1 MRVLITTP
9 SGLGHVLPM
18 VPLARAIEARGHD
31 LRWATAADTVSVVE
45 AAGLSAVAAGI
56 DQHERL
62 AEFWRRHPEARDL
75 PASQVPDV
83 MFPKM
88 FGGIAAPVMLAD
100 LLAVVRDWPPD
111 LVVHDAAELAGP
123 IIAAKH
129 GAPSVVK
136 AFGAVVPANRL
147 AAAAGEVAPLWRSV
161 DLEPRPFAGCY
172 DHLYLDVYPPGL
184 QGLAVEH
191 VGRRQLMR
199 PVAYDVSAGE
209 VGEVPLPRSRPDR
222 PLVYLTMGTVFNDAG
237 TLRHAVDAIAALDVR
252 LLVTVGPSG
261 DPALLGDQPDHVAVE
276 RYVPQT
282 LVFEHCQIV
291 ASHAGSGTAIAG
303 LHAGIPQLCL
313 PQGADQFLNAA
324 AITTCGAGL
333 QLAPNAATGPA
344 IAEAI
349 ARLLEQPS
357 YRTAAVAMSETITAM
372 PSPDEVALVLEQ
384 LV

>member
-18 VPLARAIEARGHD
+18 VPLARAIHARGHD
-31 LRWATAADTVSVVE
+31 VRWATAADTMSVVE
-45 AAGLSAVAAGI
+45 AAGLPAIAAGM
-56 DQHERL
+56 DQHDRFP
-62 AEFWRRHPEARDL
+62 EFWRRHPEVRDL

-111 LVVHDAAELAGP
+111 LVVHDAAELAAP
-123 IIAAKH
+123 IVAAQQ
-129 GAPSVVK
+129 GLPSVVK
-136 AFGAVVPANRL
+136 AFGAAVPPNRV
-147 AAAAGEVAPLWRSV
+147 AAAAEEVAPLWRSL

-172 DHLYLDVYPPGL
+172 DHLYLDVYPPSL
-184 QGLAVEH
+184 QGPAADHIE
-191 VGRRQLMR
+191 RRQLLR
-199 PVAYDVSAGE
+199 PVAYDVAAGE

-222 PLVYLTMGTVFNDAG
+222 PLVYLTMGTAFNDAD

-261 DPALLGDQPDHVAVE
+261 DPARLGDQPDHVVVE

-282 LVFEHCQIV
+282 LVFEQCHVV
-291 ASHAGSGTAIAG
+291 ASHGGSGTALAA

-313 PQGADQFLNAA
+313 PQGADQFRNAA

-333 QLAPNAATGPA
+333 QLAPDAATGPA
-344 IAEAI
+344 IADAI
-349 ARLLEQPS
+349 ARLLEEPAF
-357 YRTAAVAMSETITAM
+357 RTAAVGLSEAITAM
-372 PSPDEVALVLEQ
+372 PSPDDVAAVLEQ

>member
-18 VPLARAIEARGHD
+18 VPLARAMQARGHEV
-31 LRWATAADTVSVVE
+31 RWATSADTVSVVE
-45 AAGLSAVAAGI
+45 AAGLSAMAAGM
-56 DQHERL
+56 DQHERSP
-62 AEFWRRHPEARDL
+62 EFWRRHPEVRDL
-75 PASQVPDV
+75 PASQVPEV

-100 LLAVVRDWPPD
+100 LLPMVRDWPPD

-123 IIAAKH
+123 VVAAMH

-136 AFGAVVPANRL
+136 SFGAVVPANRL
-147 AAAAGEVAPLWRSV
+147 AAAAEEVAPLWRSL

-184 QGLAVEH
+184 QELTADH
-191 VGRRQLMR
+191 IGRRQLLR
-199 PVAYDVSAGE
+199 PVAYDVAAGE
-209 VGEVPLPRSRPDR
+209 AGDVPLPRSRPDR
-222 PLVYLTMGTVFNDAG
+222 PLVYLTMGTTFNDAS
-237 TLRHAVDAIAALDVR
+237 TLRQAVDAIAALDVR

-261 DPALLGDQPDHVAVE
+261 DPAAVGDQPDHVAVE

-282 LVFEHCQIV
+282 LAFEHCHVV
-291 ASHAGSGTAIAG
+291 ASHAGSGTAIAA

-324 AITTCGAGL
+324 AISGCGAGL
-333 QLAPNAATGPA
+333 QLAPDAATGPA
-344 IAEAI
+344 IADAI
-349 ARLLEQPS
+349 ARLLEEPS
-357 YRTAAVAMSETITAM
+357 YRAAAAAMSAAITAM
-372 PSPDEVALVLEQ
+372 PSPDEVALVLEH
-384 LV
+384 VR